1 MDASKKSNSFTE
13 LVQESRFSTSN
24 KDKKSRL
31 IKWEVVRDSFLLAG
45 VASIAFGLWQI
56 YQPSAWIF
64 LGSVVTAAA
73 IAFARSDK

>member
-1 MDASKKSNSFTE
+1 M
-13 LVQESRFSTSN
+13 
-24 KDKKSRL
+24 
-31 IKWEVVRDSFLLAG
+31 WEVVRDSFLLAG